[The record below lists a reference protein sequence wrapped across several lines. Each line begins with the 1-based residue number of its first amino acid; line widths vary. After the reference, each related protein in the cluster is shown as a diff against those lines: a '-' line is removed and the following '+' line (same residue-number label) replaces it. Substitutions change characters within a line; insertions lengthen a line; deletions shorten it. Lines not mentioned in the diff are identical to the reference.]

1 MKYVPIKNDS
11 RLIQTRESTAKM
23 VRIVG
28 GTPALCDPSSWTSG
42 SCLDTSSGAAL
53 TEVKSATH
61 IPASILIATVG
72 AWMVFR
78 TERNRTMA
86 RDTWCNEEKVTSPVL
101 AAVGQLSCFQPD
113 ERVNLL
119 LHQPNTC
126 FAKANSISAS
136 PRVPDLSDGEAQT
149 PKLGAERANLCGHDS
164 GWRSSSRKDETES
177 ATCTRIDYPA
187 VPVALGG

>member
-1 MKYVPIKNDS
+1 
-11 RLIQTRESTAKM
+11 M

-28 GTPALCDPSSWTSG
+28 GTPPSLRNPSSRTSE
-42 SCLDTSSGAAL
+42 SYLDSNSGAAL
-53 TEVKSATH
+53 AEVMSPNH
-61 IPASILIATVG
+61 ILASILIATVVPEI
-72 AWMVFR
+72 VFR

-86 RDTWCNEEKVTSPVL
+86 RDTWCNEEKVTNPAL

-113 ERVNLL
+113 ECVNLL
-119 LHQPNTC
+119 LHQPNTY

-136 PRVPDLSDGEAQT
+136 PRVPDLGDGEAQT
-149 PKLGAERANLCGHDS
+149 PKLGAERAKLCGHDS

-177 ATCTRIDYPA
+177 AACARIDYPA